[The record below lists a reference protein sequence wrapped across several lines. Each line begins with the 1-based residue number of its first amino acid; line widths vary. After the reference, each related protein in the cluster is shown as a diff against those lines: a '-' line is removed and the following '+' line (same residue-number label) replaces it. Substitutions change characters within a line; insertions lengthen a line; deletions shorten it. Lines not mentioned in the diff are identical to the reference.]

1 MTGQSGRREKLLGE
15 LDEAFAG
22 LQATCRDLP
31 EARKRVVMQGT
42 WSVKDILVH
51 ISGWH
56 QEMAGALTRI
66 ANGERAVPEGVDYS
80 SFDAWN
86 ARFVEAARATPVA
99 EVEKELDN
107 SFATFRQAVGVLPE
121 NRLIPGRTAD
131 RIVHEAGMD
140 HYRHHAAQIRTWRER
155 ENL

>member
-1 MTGQSGRREKLLGE
+1 MSGYAGRRDQVLRE
-15 LDEAFAG
+15 LDETFAG
-22 LQATCRDLP
+22 LQATYKDLP

-51 ISGWH
+51 IAGWH
-56 QEMAGALTRI
+56 REMAGALSRV
-66 ANGERAVPEGVDYS
+66 ARGERAAPEGVDYS

-86 ARFVEAARATPVA
+86 ARFVEEARATPVG
-99 EVEKELDN
+99 EVEKELAS
-107 SFATFRQAVGVLPE
+107 SFQAFRQAISALPE

-140 HYRHHAAQIRTWRER
+140 HYRHHAAQIRSWRQRER
-155 ENL
+155 L

>member
-1 MTGQSGRREKLLGE
+1 MTGQSGRREELLAE

-51 ISGWH
+51 IAGWH
-56 QEMAGALTRI
+56 REMAGSLTRI
-66 ANGERAVPEGVDYS
+66 ARGERAVPEGVDYS

-86 ARFVEAARATPVA
+86 ARFVEAARATPVSD
-99 EVEKELDN
+99 VDKELAD
-107 SFATFRQAVGVLPE
+107 SFAAFRQAVEALPE

-140 HYRHHAAQIRTWRER
+140 HYRHHAAQIRAWRQR
-155 ENL
+155 EGL

>member
-1 MTGQSGRREKLLGE
+1 MTAQSGRREELLAE

-22 LQATCRDLP
+22 LQATCRNLP

-51 ISGWH
+51 IAGWH
-56 QEMAGALTRI
+56 REMAGALTRI
-66 ANGERAVPEGVDYS
+66 ARGERAVPEGVDYS
-80 SFDAWN
+80 NFDAWN
-86 ARFVEAARATPVA
+86 ARFVEAARATPVSD
-99 EVEKELDN
+99 VDKELAD
-107 SFATFRQAVGVLPE
+107 SFAAFRQAVEALPE

-140 HYRHHAAQIRTWRER
+140 HYRHHAAQIRARRQREG
-155 ENL
+155 L